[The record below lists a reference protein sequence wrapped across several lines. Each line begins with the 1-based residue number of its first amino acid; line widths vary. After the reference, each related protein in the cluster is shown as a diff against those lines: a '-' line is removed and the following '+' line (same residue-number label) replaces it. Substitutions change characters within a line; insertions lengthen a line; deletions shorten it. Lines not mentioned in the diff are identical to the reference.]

1 MFLCESVLLNDK
13 FVFLLAI
20 NLILFFTKNHF
31 VADAN
36 RNFTM
41 NISTFFSR
49 ANLKINIHNLS
60 YLPRWIIVLIDFSV
74 LLMSFFLTY
83 MILKGTGLDYII
95 TKHKLTFISL
105 FFGINIFFF
114 WLFRTYSGIIRHSS
128 YIDAI
133 KILFSQT
140 SVLVFFLFFN
150 FLFELLFKEKAFL
163 NTALFI
169 NMVLSF
175 CGLFLYRV
183 VVKQTFELYFIEKTD
198 HKLIKAIIY
207 GTDANAISVA
217 NALKFE
223 TPSRFKIVAFV
234 DKNNQNASKRMLDLP
249 ILVQRKK
256 LPALMRSVGAE
267 GLVIADK
274 SLSKEEQ
281 LVIIDQCLEFNYKV
295 YTIPSISD
303 WENQKE
309 ISQKVKN
316 IQIEDLLER
325 DPIVLDSISIS
336 RQLEGKT
343 ILITGAAGS
352 IGSEIVRQLLSFNP
366 RKLIILDQAET
377 PLHHIRLEVEDI
389 KSDTIIRT
397 VIADIRNKA
406 ALERIFKLYKP
417 EMVYHAAAY
426 KHVPLMEENP
436 SQAILTNVEGTKNLA
451 DLSCKYS
458 VNKFVMISTDKA
470 VNPSNVMGASK
481 RIAEKYVQSLSLKCK
496 ENIDFYATKF
506 ITTRFGNVLGSNG
519 SVVPLFT
526 KQIAEGGPVTI
537 THPDI
542 IRYFMTIPEACQ
554 LVLEAGS
561 MGNGGEIYIFDMG
574 KPVKII
580 DLARK
585 MIKLAG
591 FNPERDIKIKIVG
604 LRPGEKL
611 YEELLNDT
619 SKTLPTY
626 HEKIMIA
633 EEIQAEF
640 EDLHLHI
647 DELIGIASFFDNDDI
662 VVKMKKIV
670 PEFISMNSTYTQL
683 DK

>member
-1 MFLCESVLLNDK
+1 MGIDSTKSYFSKD
-13 FVFLLAI
+13 
-20 NLILFFTKNHF
+20 NLRF
-31 VADAN
+31 
-36 RNFTM
+36 
-41 NISTFFSR
+41 
-49 ANLKINIHNLS
+49 NIHNLS
-60 YLPRWIIVLIDFSV
+60 YLPRWIIVLIDFTV
-74 LLMSFFLTY
+74 LLLAFVFTY
-83 MILKGTGLDYII
+83 LIFDGTGLEYVV
-95 TKHKLTFISL
+95 TKHTMVFVSFL
-105 FFGINIFFF
+105 FGVNIFFF
-114 WLFRTYSGIIRHSS
+114 WLFRTYAGIIRHSS
-128 YIDAI
+128 YIDAV
-133 KILFSQT
+133 KLLFSQT
-140 SVLVFFLFFN
+140 AVLVFFLVFN
-150 FLFELLFKEKAFL
+150 FLFELYYQQKAFL
-163 NTALFI
+163 NTAFFI
-169 NMVLSF
+169 NIVLSF

-183 VVKQTFELYFIEKTD
+183 VVKQTFELYFIEKNDT
-198 HKLIKAIIY
+198 KLIKTIIY
-207 GTDANAISVA
+207 GTDANAISIA

-223 TPSRFKIVAFV
+223 TPSRFKILGFV

-249 ILVQRKK
+249 ILVLRKK
-256 LPALMRSVGAE
+256 IPSLMRSIGAE
-267 GLVIADK
+267 SLVIADK

-281 LVIIDQCLEFNYKV
+281 LVIIDQCIEYNYKV

-303 WENQKE
+303 WEDQKE

-325 DPIVLDSISIS
+325 EPIVLDNESISK
-336 RQLEGKT
+336 QLKDKT

-352 IGSEIVRQLLSFNP
+352 IGSEIVRQVLNFEP
-366 RKLIILDQAET
+366 RKVIILDQAET
-377 PLHHIRLEVEDI
+377 PLHHIGLEVDAI
-389 KSDTIIRT
+389 KGKTQIHNI
-397 VIADIRNKA
+397 IADIKDKA
-406 ALERIFKLYKP
+406 AIERVFKLYKP

-426 KHVPLMEENP
+426 KHVPLMECNP
-436 SQAILTNVEGTKNLA
+436 SQAILTNVNGTKNLA
-451 DLSCKYS
+451 DLSCEYGVK
-458 VNKFVMISTDKA
+458 KFVMISTDKA

-481 RIAEKYVQSLSLKCK
+481 RIAEKYVQSLYLKCQ
-496 ENIDFYATKF
+496 ENNSLYATKF

-526 KQIAEGGPVTI
+526 KQIAEGGPITI

-554 LVLEAGS
+554 LVLEASS

-591 FNPERDIKIKIVG
+591 YIPDRDIKIKIVG

-626 HEKIMIA
+626 HDKIMIA
-633 EEIQAEF
+633 QEIQDEF
-640 EDLHLHI
+640 SDLHLSI
-647 DELIGIASFFDNDDI
+647 EELIGIASFFDNDDI
-662 VVKMKKIV
+662 VAKMKKIV
-670 PEFISMNSTYTQL
+670 PEFISMNSTFQVL

>member
-1 MFLCESVLLNDK
+1 LNTDKPNNITSLLYK
-13 FVFLLAI
+13 TFSPR
-20 NLILFFTKNHF
+20 NL
-31 VADAN
+31 
-36 RNFTM
+36 
-41 NISTFFSR
+41 R
-49 ANLKINIHNLS
+49 ANINNLS
-60 YLPRWIIVLIDFSV
+60 YLPRWIIIAIDVMVLFFSFSFTY
-74 LLMSFFLTY
+74 LLFE
-83 MILKGTGLDYII
+83 GTAIGYII
-95 TKHKLTFISL
+95 TSHDFYFVGSL
-105 FFGINIFFF
+105 ILVNIFFF

-133 KILFSQT
+133 KLLFSQM
-140 SVLVFFLFFN
+140 SVLVFFLFIN
-150 FLFELLFKEKAFL
+150 LVFELYTGHKAFL

-169 NMVLSF
+169 NLVLSF

-183 VVKQTFELYFIEKTD
+183 IVKQTFEMYFSEKATT
-198 HKLIKAIIY
+198 KLVRTVIY

-223 TPSRFKIVAFV
+223 TPSRFKIVGFV

-249 ILVQRKK
+249 ILILRKK
-256 LPALMRSVGAE
+256 LPALMRSVAAE
-267 GLVIADK
+267 GVIIADK
-274 SLSKEEQ
+274 SLTKDEQ
-281 LVIIDQCLEFNYKV
+281 LIIVDQCLEFNYRV
-295 YTIPSISD
+295 YTVPLISD

-325 DPIVLDSISIS
+325 KPIVLDSKSIS
-336 RQLEGKT
+336 KQLKDKT

-352 IGSEIVRQLLSFNP
+352 IGSEIVRQVLNFSP
-366 RKLIILDQAET
+366 KKVIVVDHAET
-377 PLHHIRLEVEDI
+377 PLHNLCLETQGMNVNTKI
-389 KSDTIIRT
+389 VA
-397 VIADIRNKA
+397 VIADVRSKK
-406 ALERIFKLYKP
+406 ALEKVFKSYTP
-417 EMVYHAAAY
+417 HVVFHAAAY

-436 SQAILTNVEGTKNLA
+436 SQAIQTNIKGTKNLA
-451 DLSCKYS
+451 DLACKYN
-458 VNKFVMISTDKA
+458 VKKFVMVSTDKA

-481 RIAEKYVQSLSLKCK
+481 RIAEKYVQSLFLKNQK
-496 ENIDFYATKF
+496 ENVEGGTKF

-537 THPDI
+537 THQDI

-554 LVLEAGS
+554 LVLEAGA

-574 KPVKII
+574 KPVRII
-580 DLARK
+580 DLAKK

-591 FNPERDIKIKIVG
+591 FIPDKEIKIKIVG

-626 HEKIMIA
+626 HNKIMIA
-633 EEIQAEF
+633 QEIQDEY
-640 EDLHLHI
+640 ENLHI
-647 DELIGIASFFDNDDI
+647 DVDELIGIADFYENDDI
-662 VVKMKKIV
+662 VAKMKKIV
-670 PEFISMNSTYTQL
+670 PEFKSMNSTFEVL